1 MNAEIEEKKSV
12 IRGKESVAAEK
23 DNLTLTINK
32 LIKEKQILEAS
43 IDNLNNDKANK
54 DKRIEELGKQLE
66 EMRSQVCSLH
76 RLTLPMGLAHSYNTW
91 YASW

>member
-23 DNLTLTINK
+23 DSQALTINK
-32 LIKEKQILEAS
+32 LSKEKQTLEAS

-66 EMRSQVCSLH
+66 EMRSQVCTSH
-76 RLTLPMGLAHSYNTW
+76 RLTLSMGLAHSYNTL
-91 YASW
+91 YASC